1 MFTDAYKTML
11 RKVASDYDAASQEL
25 FAIARR
31 IEGSDRYN
39 PENEL
44 YSLVRVAEANTV
56 QLRTLAARV
65 MGQPNMAL
73 NEDYALF
80 RVKTYGEKKR
90 KNLRYLL
97 PELRRLLPDGDC
109 VQICNGKG

>member
-1 MFTDAYKTML
+1 MS
-11 RKVASDYDAASQEL
+11 R
-25 FAIARR
+25 
-31 IEGSDRYN
+31 
-39 PENEL
+39 
-44 YSLVRVAEANTV
+44 
-56 QLRTLAARV
+56 
-65 MGQPNMAL
+65 NMAL